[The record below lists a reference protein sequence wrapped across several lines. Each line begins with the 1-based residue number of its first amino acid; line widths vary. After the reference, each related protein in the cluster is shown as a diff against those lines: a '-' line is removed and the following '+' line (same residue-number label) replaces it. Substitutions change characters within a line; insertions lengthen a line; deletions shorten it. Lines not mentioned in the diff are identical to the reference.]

1 MIVMSFRTKKDKEH
15 LLKKAIEMETYAK
28 EIVDC
33 LEEAKHYEEEMDD
46 YDYSE
51 RSGRMN
57 YRGGSMNMRNR
68 YGYRG

>member
-15 LLKKAIEMETYAK
+15 LLKKAMEMETYAK

-33 LEEAKHYEEEMDD
+33 LEEAKHYEDEMD

-51 RSGRMN
+51 RSDIG
-57 YRGGSMNMRNR
+57 YRGGSMNMRGR
-68 YGYRG
+68 YGYRR

>member
-15 LLKKAIEMETYAK
+15 LLKKAMEMETYAR

-33 LEEAKHYEEEMDD
+33 LEEAKHYEDEMSD

-51 RSGRMN
+51 RSDMG
-57 YRGGSMNMRNR
+57 YRGGSMNMRGR
-68 YGYRG
+68 YGYRR